1 MRARGRETLFVEL
14 VTGRSCGEC
23 SVCCVALNVDTQEFQ
38 KLPGV
43 ACAHL
48 CEGGGCS
55 IHATRYP
62 VCRTYHCGWRYLQ
75 FLGEDWRP
83 DRSGVL
89 IDFQSEDLP
98 SHYPKRPG
106 IRLTLVDKRRAMQRP
121 FYDTV
126 ARLVASEVPV
136 VLAVGGPAGHFP
148 AGAFLNDA
156 LKEAVSNRDL
166 SQVEAVLAHA
176 LEGLESHQFNRVVH
190 RHGRDL
196 PA

>member
-1 MRARGRETLFVEL
+1 VEL
-14 VTGRSCGEC
+14 VPERSCGEC
-23 SVCCVALNVDTQEFQ
+23 SVCCVALNVDTREFQ
-38 KLPGV
+38 KLPGIP
-43 ACAHL
+43 CAHL
-48 CEGGGCS
+48 REGGGCS

-62 VCRTYHCGWRYLQ
+62 VCRVYHCGWRYLQ

-89 IDFQSEDLP
+89 VDFQSEDLP

-106 IRLTLVDKRRAMQRP
+106 IRLTLVDKRKAMQRP
-121 FYDTV
+121 FYDVV
-126 ARLVASEVPV
+126 ARLIATEVPV
-136 VLAVGGPAGHFP
+136 VLSVGGPPGHFP

-166 SQVEAVLAHA
+166 SEVEVLLSQA
-176 LEGLESHQFNRVVH
+176 LKGLESHQFNRVVH
-190 RHGRDL
+190 RNGADS